1 MNNEEKKK
9 VERAVVQ
16 IECFFSSSKNSN
28 DKDYGTGFFLDK
40 NVVVTASHVIDKYY
54 ENKDECIINV
64 CPIKAGIDRQIKVKD
79 VITPQNNTVSIM
91 ILEEPIEIGYPLKF
105 TLGYKINRGDKYYSF
120 GYPTFMRN
128 GYPIDNDILTYVN
141 EFQSKIYDW
150 TLKINSER
158 AKNFDGFSGA
168 PVFIDN
174 LLVGILQIESQAD
187 GKGIAIGMS
196 SANMIKDYIPLQYRI
211 DYFDSSNSELIR
223 YRDWVKKVNS
233 SFNILGLDKAL
244 SIENSW
250 IELKILSQH
259 DKIKNIKN
267 LKEYLKGYDEWSRP
281 NTDRKSGIYT
291 IEDIINSNSRTVVI
305 GGPGSGKSTLCKK
318 IAFSL
323 ADKNNILL
331 VKLPRVLTLMNN
343 GKNFDEAI
351 LEIALEGFDDKSK
364 IINKLEKIDL
374 LIADGLDECDNK
386 KDLISNLI
394 KKWSLS
400 RQNTKVLIT
409 TRPVGYEPSYFN
421 EWMHVEL
428 MPLDISNVEKNAGN
442 ILNDIYKEEYTE
454 KLEEFKKQLKNN
466 KVASMASKSPL
477 LFGFILQ
484 LSCNNVILE
493 NTRSGLYRQIVECW
507 IKRQDRNVKHIH
519 ESILLRSLE
528 IIGWVLQNAVYN
540 ETLRSKQ
547 NLQKELGKLLQK
559 ELGEPILKAE
569 SIGESCIEFWKEQ
582 GIIECIKFGN
592 HESYIFNHLNI
603 CEYISGCYLSKIE
616 NAIFIKFIERNYSNP
631 YWKEVILFSAKEDKI
646 LIIVKALL
654 EDKGEFKDIYF
665 EKTVLAAECLIE
677 YGDKCKISDAVSNI
691 LLENLK
697 SPIPK
702 IAFKSVELIVKLKYE
717 LDENVIIKVEN
728 LIDSSQKWTYISAL
742 RLYLELNGG
751 KLNKKLL
758 KDFIMKYPVYKYNI
772 KLGKLSITKHSH
784 IEDDIFKQ
792 CVDKLNI
799 YDLTPE
805 IKNKLYGYI
814 NKGNINGELCI
825 FLKDKLSKLY
835 NKPIQGE
842 FEKIFNNGLDYLNI
856 IDYLNE
862 CDIKFLNVL
871 KDIISIKTNDKNYYT
886 QIQNYSSLSKIIS
899 SLDLGNV
906 DMGIYCEFVKEIS
919 CNNLQFVNIL
929 NIIINYFKIDLNE
942 LEIEITEILKEIINN
957 KKSIFTV
964 PQYTGKFD
972 YGYAA
977 KTNHG
982 FKEIIDGLTC
992 KSFIIYN
999 FCFQL
1004 LKNADLIESEIE
1016 FLKEKLVCENKEES
1030 IRNLAY
1036 ILVFNL
1042 KEDSIE
1048 LIMEKLEEGY
1058 ECLFEFLPY
1067 FISEVS
1073 CDRIYFVLR
1082 KGLVDRN
1089 LEVIIQV
1096 VDSLSKYDITFLGEI
1111 QNSIYD
1117 AYIYWTKCKYIC
1129 PKCNIETNG
1138 NSCPKCYVVHDC
1150 PRAELINI
1158 LYKLNMLS
1166 VNEMI
1171 NLTNDIRDDVQEVA
1185 INSLKNYFNNHF
1197 EEVPNYIVQISKMSI
1212 PAKIL
1217 NYILE
1222 LECEKLKAIKEK
1234 LIILTEIENI
1244 DIRCILMES
1253 LSKGKWISDEEAIS
1267 ILNKYILDENVKIR
1281 SIAFESLEKRRLSM
1295 QQLY

>member
-1 MNNEEKKK
+1 MNNEEKKN
-9 VERAVVQ
+9 VERAAAQ
-16 IECFFSSSKNSN
+16 IECFFSSSINAN
-28 DKDYGTGFFLDK
+28 DKDYGTGFFIDK
-40 NVVVTASHVIDKYY
+40 DIVITANHVIEKYY

-64 CPIKAGIDRQIKVKD
+64 CPIKARIDRQIKVKD
-79 VITPQNNTVSIM
+79 VITPQNNTVAIM
-91 ILEEPIEIGYPLKF
+91 TLEEPVEIDRPLRF
-105 TLGYKINRGDKYYSF
+105 TLGYNIKRNDKYYTF
-120 GYPTFMRN
+120 GYPTFIRG
-128 GYPIDNDILTYVN
+128 GYPIDNDVSTYTN
-141 EFQSKIYDW
+141 EFQSRIYDW
-150 TLKINSER
+150 ILSIKGER
-158 AKNFDGFSGA
+158 AENFNGFSGA

-196 SANMIKDYIPLQYRI
+196 SVNMIKDYIPSQYFI
-211 DYFDSSNSELIR
+211 DYFDSSNLELIR
-223 YRDWVKKVNS
+223 YRNWVKKVNS

-267 LKEYLKGYDEWSRP
+267 LKEYLKVYDEWSRP
-281 NTDRKSGIYT
+281 NSDRESGVYT

-386 KDLISNLI
+386 KDLISNSI

-421 EWMHVEL
+421 EWTHVEL
-428 MPLDISNVEKNAGN
+428 LPLDISNIEKNAGI

-454 KLEEFKKQLKNN
+454 KLEEFKKQLNNN
-466 KVASMASKSPL
+466 KVASVASKSPL

-493 NTRSGLYRQIVECW
+493 NTRAGLYRQIVEIW
-507 IKRQDRNVKHIH
+507 IKRQDRNVNHIH

-528 IIGWVLQNAVYN
+528 IIGWVLQNAVCN
-540 ETLRSKQ
+540 ENLRSKQ
-547 NLQKELGKLLQK
+547 NLQKQLGKLLQS

-569 SIGESCIEFWKEQ
+569 SIGESCIEFWEEQ

-616 NAIFIKFIERNYSNP
+616 NTIFTKFIESNYSNP
-631 YWKEVILFSAKEDKI
+631 YWKEVILFSATEDKI

-665 EKTVLAAECLIE
+665 EKTILAAECLIE
-677 YGDKCKISDAVSNI
+677 YGDKCEISDAVFNI

-697 SPIPK
+697 SLIPK
-702 IAFKSVELIVKLKYE
+702 IAFKSVELMMKLKYE
-717 LDENVIIKVEN
+717 LDENVFIKVKN
-728 LIDSSQKWTYISAL
+728 LIDSTQKWTYISAL
-742 RLYLELNGG
+742 RLYLEFDEV

-758 KDFIMKYPVYKYNI
+758 KDFIMNYPVYTYNI
-772 KLGKLSITKHSH
+772 KFDKLSIPRHSH

-805 IKNKLYGYI
+805 IKNKLNGYI
-814 NKGNINGELCI
+814 NKGNINGKLFF
-825 FLKDKLSKLY
+825 FLKEKLSKLY
-835 NKPIQGE
+835 NKPIKGK
-842 FEKIFNNGLDYLNI
+842 FEEECNNGLNYLKINDYLNK
-856 IDYLNE
+856 
-862 CDIKFLNVL
+862 CDIKFLKVL
-871 KDIISIKTNDKNYYT
+871 KDIISMKTNDKNSYK

-899 SLDLGNV
+899 TLDLGNV
-906 DMGIYCEFVKEIS
+906 DMGRYYEFVKEIS
-919 CNNLQFVNIL
+919 CDNLKFINIFD
-929 NIIINYFKIDLNE
+929 IIINYFKIDLNE
-942 LEIEITEILKEIINN
+942 LEIEITEILKEIIN
-957 KKSIFTV
+957 KKESIFIV
-964 PQYTGKFD
+964 PQYTGKFN
-972 YGYAA
+972 YGFVA

-992 KSFIIYN
+992 ESFIIYN

-1004 LKNADLIESEIE
+1004 LKDAGLIESEIE
-1016 FLKEKLVCENKEES
+1016 FLKEKFVSENKKES
-1030 IRNLAY
+1030 VRNLAY

-1042 KEDSIE
+1042 KEDSKE
-1048 LIMEKLEEGY
+1048 LIMEKLEAGY

-1067 FISEVS
+1067 FVSEVS

-1089 LEVIIQV
+1089 LEVIMQV
-1096 VDSLSKYDITFLGEI
+1096 VDSLSKYDITFLKEI

-1117 AYIYWTKCKYIC
+1117 AYIYWTECKYIC
-1129 PKCNIETNG
+1129 PECNIETNG
-1138 NSCPKCYVVHDC
+1138 EYCPKCRIVHDC

-1171 NLTNDIRDDVQEVA
+1171 DLTNDIRDDVRKAA

-1197 EEVPNYIVQISKMSI
+1197 EEVPNYIVQISKMSMT
-1212 PAKIL
+1212 AKIL

-1222 LECEKLKAIKEK
+1222 LESGKLKEIKEE
-1234 LIILTEIENI
+1234 LIILAESENT

-1281 SIAFESLEKRRLSM
+1281 SIAFDSLEKRRLLM

>member
-16 IECFFSSSKNSN
+16 IECFLNSSAN
-28 DKDYGTGFFLDK
+28 DKDYGTGFFVDK
-40 NVVVTASHVIDKYY
+40 NVVITASHVIDKYY
-54 ENKDECIINV
+54 ENKLECIINV
-64 CPIKAGIDRQIKVKD
+64 CPINLKIDKQIKVKD
-79 VITPQNNTVSIM
+79 VLTLQNNTVAVM
-91 ILEEPIEIGYPLKF
+91 ILEESVKIDCPLRF
-105 TLGYKINRGDKYYSF
+105 TLGYKIKRNDKYYTFGHPSF
-120 GYPTFMRN
+120 RRSGYPM
-128 GYPIDNDILTYVN
+128 DNDISTQIN
-141 EFQSKIYDW
+141 ELKSKAYDW
-150 TLKINSER
+150 ILSINGER
-158 AKNFDGFSGA
+158 AKNFDGYSGA
-168 PVFIDN
+168 PVLIDN
-174 LLVGILQIESQAD
+174 LLVGIMQIESQAD
-187 GKGIAIGMS
+187 GKAIAIGMS
-196 SANMIKDYIPLQYRI
+196 SVNMIKDYIQSQYCI

-259 DKIKNIKN
+259 DKINNINN
-267 LKEYLKGYDEWSRP
+267 LKEYLKAYNEWSRP
-281 NTDRKSGIYT
+281 NAYRESGVYT
-291 IEDIINSNSRTVVI
+291 FEDIINSNSRTVVI
-305 GGPGSGKSTLCKK
+305 GGPGSGKSTLCKR

-343 GKNFDEAI
+343 GKNFDESI
-351 LEIALEGFDDKSK
+351 LEIALEGFDDKRE
-364 IINKLEKIDL
+364 IINKLDKIDL

-386 KDLISNLI
+386 KDLISNSI

-400 RQNTKVLIT
+400 RKNTKVLIT
-409 TRPVGYEPSYFN
+409 TRPIGYEPSYFN

-428 MPLDISNVEKNAGN
+428 LPLDISNIEKNAEI

-454 KLEEFKKQLKNN
+454 KLEKFKEQLKNN

-493 NTRSGLYRQIVECW
+493 NTRAGLYRQIVESW
-507 IKRQDRNVKHIH
+507 IKRQDRNVNQIH

-528 IIGWVLQNAVYN
+528 IIGWVLQNAIYN
-540 ETLRSKQ
+540 ENSRSKQ
-547 NLQKELGKLLQK
+547 NLQKELGKVLQN

-569 SIGESCIEFWKEQ
+569 SIGESCIEFWEEQ

-603 CEYISGCYLSKIE
+603 CEYISGCYLSKID
-616 NAIFIKFIERNYSNP
+616 NTKFIKFIEENYNNP
-631 YWKEVILFSAKEDKI
+631 YWKEVILFSATEYKI

-654 EDKGEFKDIYF
+654 EDKGEFKDVNF
-665 EKTVLAAECLIE
+665 EKTILAAECLIE
-677 YGDKCKISDAVSNI
+677 YGDKCEISDDVFNI

-702 IAFKSVELIVKLKYE
+702 IAFKSVELMVKLKYE
-717 LDENVIIKVEN
+717 LDENVFIKVKN

-742 RLYLELNGG
+742 RLYLEFDEI
-751 KLNKKLL
+751 KLNKKVL
-758 KDFIMKYPVYKYNI
+758 KDFIINYPVYTYDI
-772 KLGKLSITKHSH
+772 KFDKLIIPRNSH

-805 IKNKLYGYI
+805 IKNKLDGYI
-814 NKGNINGELCI
+814 NKGNINGKLFS

-842 FEKIFNNGLDYLNI
+842 FEKSFNNRLNYSNIDDYL
-856 IDYLNE
+856 DK

-871 KDIISIKTNDKNYYT
+871 KDIISMKTNDKNSYK

-899 SLDLGNV
+899 TLDLGNV
-906 DMGIYCEFVKEIS
+906 DMRRYCEFVNEIS
-919 CNNLQFVNIL
+919 CNNLQFINIFD
-929 NIIINYFKIDLNE
+929 IIINYFKIDLNE
-942 LEIEITEILKEIINN
+942 LKIEITEILKEIINK
-957 KKSIFTV
+957 KKSIFII
-964 PQYTGKFD
+964 PQYIGKFN

-982 FKEIIDGLTC
+982 FNEIINGLTC
-992 KSFIIYN
+992 ESFIIYN

-1004 LKNADLIESEIE
+1004 LKDADLIESEIE
-1016 FLKEKLVCENKEES
+1016 FLKEKFICENKKES
-1030 IRNLAY
+1030 IRSLAY
-1036 ILVFNL
+1036 ILVFKL

-1048 LIMEKLEEGY
+1048 LIMEKLEAGY

-1067 FISEVS
+1067 FVLEVS
-1073 CDRIYFVLR
+1073 YDRIYSVLR
-1082 KGLVDRN
+1082 KGLADRN
-1089 LEVIIQV
+1089 LEAIMQV
-1096 VDSLSKYDITFLGEI
+1096 VDSLSRYDITLLKEI

-1129 PKCNIETNG
+1129 PECNIETNG
-1138 NSCPKCYVVHDC
+1138 NSCPKCHIVHDC

-1166 VNEMI
+1166 VTEMI
-1171 NLTNDIRDDVQEVA
+1171 DLINDTRDDVRKAA
-1185 INSLKNYFNNHF
+1185 INSLKDYFNNHF

-1212 PAKIL
+1212 PVRIL

-1222 LECEKLKAIKEK
+1222 LESGKLKEIKEK
-1234 LIILTEIENI
+1234 LIILAESENT

-1253 LSKGKWISDEEAIS
+1253 LSKGKWISDGEAIS
-1267 ILNKYILDENVKIR
+1267 ILNKYILDKDVKIR
-1281 SIAFESLEKRRLSM
+1281 SIAFDSLEKRRLLM
-1295 QQLY
+1295 QQF